1 MLRSNR
7 RLRIGIVSLNGKMA
21 AMPNENSGL
30 PDIVPPQADVPV
42 FNCVVHLTTDG
53 QGKVF
58 AKAANLAGI
67 ECHGN
72 SQRDVLSKLVPL
84 FKEHVGALH
93 KSGEPIPWIDVET
106 PPADTQVLLVPVH
119 L

>member
-1 MLRSNR
+1 
-7 RLRIGIVSLNGKMA
+7 
-21 AMPNENSGL
+21 MPNQNSGL
-30 PDIVPPQADVPV
+30 PDIVPAQPNVPV

-53 QGKVF
+53 QGQVF

-72 SQRDVLSKLVPL
+72 NQRDVLSKLVPL
-84 FKEHVGALH
+84 FKKHVSALH
-93 KSGEPIPWIDVET
+93 SAGEPIPWLEVET
-106 PPADTQVLLVPVH
+106 PTADTQVLLVPIH

>member
-1 MLRSNR
+1 
-7 RLRIGIVSLNGKMA
+7 MA
-21 AMPNENSGL
+21 AMENENYEL
-30 PDIVPPQADVPV
+30 PGIIPPQSAVPV
-42 FNCVVHLTTDG
+42 FNCVVYLTTDG
-53 QGKVF
+53 QGQVF

-93 KSGEPIPWIDVET
+93 YSGEIIPWIDVET

>member
-1 MLRSNR
+1 
-7 RLRIGIVSLNGKMA
+7 
-21 AMPNENSGL
+21 MPNQNSGL
-30 PDIVPPQADVPV
+30 PDIVPTQPSVPV

-53 QGKVF
+53 QGQVF

-72 SQRDVLSKLVPL
+72 SQLNVLSKLVPL
-84 FKEHVGALH
+84 FKKHVSALH
-93 KSGEPIPWIDVET
+93 HSGEPIPWLEVET
-106 PPADTQVLLVPVH
+106 PTADTQVLLVPIH

>member
-1 MLRSNR
+1 MQDQD
-7 RLRIGIVSLNGKMA
+7 
-21 AMPNENSGL
+21 SGL
-30 PDIVPPQADVPV
+30 PEIVPSVPDVPV

-93 KSGEPIPWIDVET
+93 KSGEPIPWIDVGT